1 METLHQIAEDCH
13 SVEPQGE
20 EDHLLEE
27 TREEKEEEDLCTD
40 TLFLEEDKHRKLATA
55 NL

>member
-1 METLHQIAEDCH
+1 MEESHHL
-13 SVEPQGE
+13 VEPKEE

-27 TREEKEEEDLCTD
+27 IQEEEEAEEDPRTD

-55 NL
+55 NS